1 MFGTVHFENYICQWS
16 QDQARP
22 EIGADG
28 ERRDEDLAEGTG
40 IHLQLSAAM
49 GVGSPGLNLRLVQAP
64 RYELLDWLIWLDM
77 ALWHTS
83 R

>member
-1 MFGTVHFENYICQWS
+1 M
-16 QDQARP
+16 RL

-28 ERRDEDLAEGTG
+28 EKRDEDRADGEKRDEDPAEGTG
-40 IHLQLSAAM
+40 ILLQLSAAM